1 MPDCTALPPRPGVA
15 AASLWTALPDVL
27 GWRLLRLL
35 LPPAHGR
42 RALSLP
48 QEVRRAA

>member
-1 MPDCTALPPRPGVA
+1 VA
-15 AASLWTALPDVL
+15 AASLWTALPDML
-27 GWRLLRLL
+27 GWRLLRLAL

-42 RALSLP
+42 HALPQP